1 MKICIIH
8 GYKLDGT
15 GSNIYVRNIA
25 NELVSRGHDLSIM
38 CQERNADAIDFVNEL
53 FFLDKN
59 NDSLILKAKKET
71 GFKGH
76 CRVFIPDLNG
86 KLLVYVYDRYDDFSE
101 VLTFQEAEKEKILDY
116 TDRNIKALMTIIKAF
131 PPDIIHANHAIMQP
145 YIARRAFLDKKIPY
159 IVTVHGSALN
169 FSVRKS
175 EFLHSFALEG
185 LGSSKLVTCVSEYN
199 ARELTKYFISK
210 GDKLEKKIK
219 VLPVGIDINKFNIY
233 SFKDESDKKN
243 NILTLTGL
251 LSEKI
256 KLKDKGLDTCSKKA
270 LNAYLDSLSGIVP
283 DENLINEYFNAHYN
297 SYDAYC
303 PDKDIKDII
312 AGIDFIKKDIIL
324 FTGKYLWTKGC
335 QTLITALPYIFKRSA
350 DTEAIFIGFGQS
362 RAIFESLLYCLSKGY
377 KDLYL
382 FLIQRH
388 FKIDPGS
395 GADTPEIT
403 KKFLEKLEKKGA
415 LDDFFKKAKELD
427 FYDRVHFT
435 GIMSHDELRHMM
447 PLADVFVAPSI
458 FTEAFG
464 SVASEALACGV
475 LPVITY
481 DYGFKEVHDNI
492 YKKLD
497 EESLNKLPSLR
508 LNEDFIDNLVKN
520 IIAILDFHKRKDS
533 DFRSKCHNIAGSSYS
548 WAGITSEFENLYRYY
563 LSNNFGQSFI

>member
-38 CQERNADAIDFVNEL
+38 CQDRNADVIDFVDEL
-53 FFLDKN
+53 FFLDRN
-59 NDSLILKAKKET
+59 NESLLLKAKKKT
-71 GFKGH
+71 GFKGS

-86 KLLVYVYDRYDDFSE
+86 KLLVYVYDRYDDFPE

-131 PPDIIHANHAIMQP
+131 PPDIIHTNHAIMQP
-145 YIARRAFLDKKIPY
+145 YIARRALLDKKIPC
-159 IVTVHGSALN
+159 IATVHGSALN

-175 EFLHSFALEG
+175 EFLHSFASEG
-185 LGSSKLVTCVSEYN
+185 LGNSKIVICVSEYN
-199 ARELTKYFISK
+199 ARELVQYFISK

-233 SFKDESDKKN
+233 GFKDDSDKKN
-243 NILTLTGL
+243 NILKLMGL
-251 LSEKI
+251 LREKI
-256 KLKDKGLDTCSKKA
+256 KLKDKGLDTGSKKA
-270 LNAYLDSLSGIVP
+270 LNAYLDSISGIVP
-283 DENLINEYFNAHYN
+283 DESLITEYFNAHYS
-297 SYDAYC
+297 SYDAYS
-303 PDKDIKDII
+303 PDKDIKDVLSS
-312 AGIDFIKKDIIL
+312 IDFIKKDIIL

-350 DTEAIFIGFGQS
+350 DTEVIFIGFGQS
-362 RAIFESLLYCLSKGY
+362 RAVFESLVYCLSKGY
-377 KDLYL
+377 KDLFL
-382 FLIQRH
+382 FLAQRH

-395 GADTPEIT
+395 KADTPEIT
-403 KKFLEKLEKKGA
+403 KKFLERLEKQDI
-415 LDDFFKKAKELD
+415 LNDFFLMAKELD
-427 FYDRVHFT
+427 FYNKVHFT
-435 GIMSHDELRHMM
+435 GIMSHDELRYMM

-464 SVASEALACGV
+464 TVAAEALACGV

-481 DYGFKEVHDNI
+481 DYGFKEVRDNI

-497 EESLNKLPSLR
+497 EESLHKLPLLR
-508 LNEDFIDNLVKN
+508 LNEDFIDNLAKN
-520 IIAILDFHKRKDS
+520 IISILDFPKRKDS
-533 DFRSKCHNIAGSSYS
+533 DFRSKCHNIASSFYS
-548 WAGITSEFENLYRYY
+548 WTGIAAEYENLYRYY
-563 LSNNFGQSFI
+563 LSNNF